1 MPDNDEL
8 QPLARLEE
16 RILETVHQ
24 IKAARDDKARVER
37 DAAALREKVAALEAE
52 RRQILQRVERLLNQ
66 IDTLAPG

>member
-24 IKAARDDKARVER
+24 IKADREDKARAESE
-37 DAAALREKVAALEAE
+37 ATALREKVAALEGE

-66 IDTLAPG
+66 IDTLGQG

>member
-24 IKAARDDKARVER
+24 MKVAREDKARAESETVG
-37 DAAALREKVAALEAE
+37 LREKVAALEAE
-52 RRQILQRVERLLNQ
+52 RRLILQRVEKLLNQ
-66 IDTLAPG
+66 IDTLAQG